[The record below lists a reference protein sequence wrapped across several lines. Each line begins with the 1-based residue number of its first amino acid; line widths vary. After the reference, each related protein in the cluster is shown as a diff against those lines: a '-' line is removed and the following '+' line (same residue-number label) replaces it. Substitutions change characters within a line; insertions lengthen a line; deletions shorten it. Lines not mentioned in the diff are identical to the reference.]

1 MPDIIPAA
9 VIQWEVAQT
18 VVTQVAVISAVADNK
33 KFCREIFILNDEI
46 ECDSWEHIFQELF

>member
-9 VIQWEVAQT
+9 VIQWEDVQT
-18 VVTQVAVISAVADNK
+18 LDTQVAVISEDVDK

-46 ECDSWEHIFQELF
+46 ECDSWEHIFQELL

>member
-9 VIQWEVAQT
+9 VIQWEVVQT
-18 VVTQVAVISAVADNK
+18 VVTQVAVISEDVDK

-46 ECDSWEHIFQELF
+46 ECDSWEHIFQEFL

>member
-18 VVTQVAVISAVADNK
+18 VVTQVAVISEDVDK

-46 ECDSWEHIFQELF
+46 ECDSWEHIFQEFL

>member
-18 VVTQVAVISAVADNK
+18 VVTQVAVISEDVDK

-46 ECDSWEHIFQELF
+46 ECDSWEHIFQELL

>member
-18 VVTQVAVISAVADNK
+18 VVAQVAVISEDVDK

>member
-9 VIQWEVAQT
+9 VIQWAVVQT
-18 VVTQVAVISAVADNK
+18 VVTQVEVISEDVDK

-46 ECDSWEHIFQELF
+46 ECDSWKHIFQELF

>member
-9 VIQWEVAQT
+9 VIQWEVVQT
-18 VVTQVAVISAVADNK
+18 VVAQVAVISEDVDK

>member
-9 VIQWEVAQT
+9 VIQWAVVQT
-18 VVTQVAVISAVADNK
+18 VVISEDVDK

>member
-9 VIQWEVAQT
+9 VIQLEVVQT
-18 VVTQVAVISAVADNK
+18 VVTQVAVISEDVDK
-33 KFCREIFILNDEI
+33 KFCREIFISNDEI

>member
-1 MPDIIPAA
+1 MPGINPVA
-9 VIQWEVAQT
+9 VIQWEVVQT
-18 VVTQVAVISAVADNK
+18 VVTQEAVISEDVDK

>member
-9 VIQWEVAQT
+9 VIQWEVVQT
-18 VVTQVAVISAVADNK
+18 VVAQVAVISEDVDK

-46 ECDSWEHIFQELF
+46 ECDSWEHIFQELL

>member
-18 VVTQVAVISAVADNK
+18 VVTLVAVISEDVDK

-46 ECDSWEHIFQELF
+46 ECDSWEHIFQELL

>member
-9 VIQWEVAQT
+9 VIQWEVVQT
-18 VVTQVAVISAVADNK
+18 VVTQVAVISEDVDK

-46 ECDSWEHIFQELF
+46 ECDSWEHIFQELL

>member
-1 MPDIIPAA
+1 MLDIIQAA

-18 VVTQVAVISAVADNK
+18 VVTQVAVISEDVDK

-46 ECDSWEHIFQELF
+46 ECDSWEHIFQELL

>member
-1 MPDIIPAA
+1 MLDIVPAA
-9 VIQWEVAQT
+9 EIQWTVVQT
-18 VVTQVAVISAVADNK
+18 VLTQVAVISEDVDK

>member
-18 VVTQVAVISAVADNK
+18 VVTQVAVISEDVDK

>member
-9 VIQWEVAQT
+9 VIQWAVVQT
-18 VVTQVAVISAVADNK
+18 VLTQVAVISEDVDK